1 MILVKNLN
9 YKTNSKLSNINLSK
23 NLKVKFSSKKKYMNA
38 GIYLFKKQLLNELK
52 ISHSSLENDILP
64 KLIKKEK
71 VDGVISK
78 DNFIDIGLKKNL
90 KKASSILKK
99 SFKLKAILFDR
110 DGTLNKNYGYVHDIK
125 NFKWLKVLKKH

>member
-38 GIYLFKKQLLNELK
+38 GVYLFKKQLINKLK

-64 KLIKKEK
+64 KLIKK
-71 VDGVISK
+71 
-78 DNFIDIGLKKNL
+78 N
-90 KKASSILKK
+90 
-99 SFKLKAILFDR
+99 
-110 DGTLNKNYGYVHDIK
+110 
-125 NFKWLKVLKKH
+125 